1 MLDKDPQKIQRM
13 FGEIAH
19 RYDTANRLLSM
30 RFDVAWRKHLA
41 RRLIA
46 RPGVVLD
53 IAAGTGDLTVA
64 LARFGGHRVVS
75 ADFTFEM
82 LVQGREKV
90 RRGATGSPQVAA
102 DALSLPFRTAS
113 FDAATIAFGVRN
125 FADATRGMAEIRRTL
140 RHGGALG
147 ILEFS
152 TPHRTMNVF
161 YAWYFRHILPRL
173 GGLITGSR
181 KSYEYLPQSVSEF
194 PEGPAFLSL
203 MKDAGYVR
211 ATAQR
216 LTGGIVTFY
225 RGENP

>member
-1 MLDKDPQKIQRM
+1 MLDKDPQTIQRM

-19 RYDTANRLLSM
+19 RYDAANRLLSM

-46 RPGVVLD
+46 HPGLVLD
-53 IAAGTGDLTVA
+53 IAAGTGDLTIA
-64 LARFGGHRVVS
+64 LARFGAHRVVS

-82 LVQGREKV
+82 LLEGRAKV
-90 RRGATGSPQVAA
+90 RRGATGGPQVTA
-102 DALSLPFRTAS
+102 DALSLPFRSAT

-125 FADATRGMAEIRRTL
+125 FADPLHGMAEIRRTL
-140 RHGGALG
+140 RRGGALG

-152 TPHRTMNVF
+152 TPHRVMNVF

-173 GGLITGSR
+173 GGCITGSR
-181 KSYEYLPQSVSEF
+181 KPYEYLPQSVSEF
-194 PEGPAFLSL
+194 PEGAAFQSL

-211 ATAQR
+211 VTARR